1 MDEEQ
6 SDDIVEDGEPKRNFR
21 RVLEDRAKDAEARA
35 EALESELAGLKRTE
49 AFRQAGID
57 PADARQS
64 YFVKG
69 YDGDVDADVI
79 RQAAL
84 EAGFI
89 SEAGTGQPAQTPG
102 QAQAMNLELAAQQ
115 RVADAGL
122 QGQPVANP
130 DLNDRIAATSN
141 AEELKALMRSEGY
154 EFDVQ
159 G

>member
-1 MDEEQ
+1 MTEANQ
-6 SDDIVEDGEPKRNFR
+6 PDIVDKDGEPKRNFR
-21 RVLEDRAKDAEARA
+21 RVLEDRASDAEARA
-35 EALESELAGLKRTE
+35 EALESELEGLKRND

-69 YDGDVDADVI
+69 YEGEVDAESI

-84 EAGFI
+84 QAGFI
-89 SEAGTGQPAQTPG
+89 DETGGGTQDPG
-102 QAQAMNLELAAQQ
+102 QFREELAAQQ

-122 QGQPVANP
+122 EGQPVANP
-130 DLNDRIAATSN
+130 GLNDRIASTTDSD
-141 AEELKALMRSEGY
+141 ELKALMKSEGF
-154 EFDVQ
+154 EFNVQ